1 MRKFL
6 SVAAAALILVAVEAA
21 YAQQSAAPP
30 NPANPA
36 NPASTYSKM
45 KDDKAMVPA
54 LNQTVGQLDDM
65 IVIGAD
71 GKKIGEVEEVLMD
84 SSGQPV
90 AVAVEVERDVGIGDK
105 EVIIVLEQLRSDGR
119 NLTTTLSN
127 AQLGAL
133 PVWKD

>member
-36 NPASTYSKM
+36 SAYSKM

-119 NLTTTLSN
+119 NLTTNLSN